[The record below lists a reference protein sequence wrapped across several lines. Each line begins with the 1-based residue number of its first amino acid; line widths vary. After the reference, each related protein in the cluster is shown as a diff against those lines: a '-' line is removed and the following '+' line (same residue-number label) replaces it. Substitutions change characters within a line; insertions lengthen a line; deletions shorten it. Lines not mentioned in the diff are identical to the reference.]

1 MTESTPSPI
10 GEFAGIRALVTG
22 GSQGIGAAT
31 VRLLLEQGA
40 RVAVLDL
47 HVEDADPRAV
57 GIVCDVADTAAVQR
71 AVQEAAAALGGL
83 DVVVNNAGIGAQ
95 GDVAAND
102 DAEWDR
108 VLNINVRGGAR
119 VTAAALPH
127 LRESEHAAVVNVS
140 SIAATAGLPARV
152 LYSAS
157 KGAIYAMTLAMA
169 ADHAREGIRVNAVCP
184 GTART
189 PWIENLLAA
198 APDPEEEL
206 RQLNLRQ
213 PHLRLVEA
221 DEVARSI
228 CFLAS
233 PRNGSTIG
241 VCLPVDGGM
250 QNLRLRPPSA
260 D

>member
-1 MTESTPSPI
+1 MAEPTAR
-10 GEFAGIRALVTG
+10 EFEDVRAIVTG

-31 VRLLLEQGA
+31 VARLLRGGA
-40 RVAVLDL
+40 KVAVLDL
-47 HVEDADPRAV
+47 HIEDADPRAV
-57 GIVCDVADTAAVQR
+57 GIVCDVSDTQAIER
-71 AVQEAAAALGGL
+71 AVAEAAQVLGGI

-108 VLNINVRGGAR
+108 VMSVNVRGCAR

-127 LRESEHAAVVNVS
+127 LRASQHAAVVNVS
-140 SIAATAGLPARV
+140 SIAATAGLPQRV

-157 KGAIYAMTLAMA
+157 KGAIYSMTLAMA

-189 PWIENLLAA
+189 PWIANLLATA
-198 APDPEEEL
+198 ADPDEEL

-213 PHLRLVEA
+213 PHLRLVEP
-221 DEVARSI
+221 DEVAESI

-233 PRNGSTIG
+233 PRNGSSIG

-250 QNLRLRPPSA
+250 QNLRLRPPA
-260 D
+260 QD